1 MFLNMFTF
9 ITPDFYVP
17 STTLDKL
24 YFPIL
29 RDSNVFLAL
38 IVSSF
43 LVFKTFGFLK
53 KPSAVNC

>member
-1 MFLNMFTF
+1 MFLEMLTLT
-9 ITPDFYVP
+9 TPDFYEL

-29 RDSNVFLAL
+29 RDSNVFFVL

-43 LVFKTFGFLK
+43 LAFKTFGFLK